1 MRPVPAVLIDGR
13 KIAAEL
19 QAGMKCETE
28 RLKNEQNLIP
38 GLATILIGDEPASR
52 IYVSMKKKAC
62 DSIGIY
68 HEEHAFPE
76 DVGEDEVIRLIRQ
89 LNDASKI
96 HGILVQLPLPLHLNE
111 RKILNTVSPKKDV
124 DGFHPIN
131 MGNLIIGD
139 GTLVPCTP
147 AGIMILLERAGVDIE
162 GKHAVIVGR
171 SSIVGKPVA
180 LMLLAKHATV
190 TICHSKTRN
199 LGEYTRRADILVVV
213 AGRAKLITEDMV
225 REGAVVI
232 DVGINRIDDKLC
244 GDVDFEG
251 VRKKASAI
259 TPVPGGVG
267 PMTIAMLMRNTITAA
282 KSALS

>member
-1 MRPVPAVLIDGR
+1 
-13 KIAAEL
+13 
-19 QAGMKCETE
+19 MKREIE
-28 RLKNEQNLIP
+28 QLKSEQNIIP
-38 GLATILIGDEPASR
+38 GLATILAGNELASR

-62 DSIGIY
+62 ESIGIY

-76 DVGEDEVIRLIRQ
+76 DVGEDEVIQLIRQ

-96 HGILVQLPLPLHLNE
+96 HGILVQLPLPSHLNE
-111 RKILNTVSPKKDV
+111 RKILKTIFPKKDV
-124 DGFHPIN
+124 DGFHPTN
-131 MGNLIIGD
+131 MGNLMIGVD
-139 GTLVPCTP
+139 MGTLVPCTP
-147 AGIMILLERAGVDIE
+147 AGIMTLLEEAGVSIE

-171 SSIVGKPVA
+171 SDIVGKPVA

-199 LGEYTRRADILVVV
+199 LSEYTRQADILV
-213 AGRAKLITEDMV
+213 AATGKAKLITEDMV
-225 REGAVVI
+225 KEGAVVI
-232 DVGINRIDDKLC
+232 DVGINRIDGKLC
-244 GDVDFEG
+244 GDVDFEA
-251 VRKKASAI
+251 VKRKVSAI

>member
-1 MRPVPAVLIDGR
+1 MNLIDGR
-13 KIAAEL
+13 KVATEL
-19 QAGMKCETE
+19 QAEMKREIE
-28 RLKNEQNLIP
+28 QLKSEQNIIP
-38 GLATILIGDEPASR
+38 GLATILAGNELASR

-62 DSIGIY
+62 ESIGIY

-76 DVGEDEVIRLIRQ
+76 DVGEDEVIQLIRQ

-96 HGILVQLPLPLHLNE
+96 HGILVQLPLPSHLNE
-111 RKILNTVSPKKDV
+111 RKILKTIFPKKDV
-124 DGFHPIN
+124 DGFHPTN
-131 MGNLIIGD
+131 MGNLMIGVD
-139 GTLVPCTP
+139 MGTLVPCTP
-147 AGIMILLERAGVDIE
+147 AGIMTLLEEAGVSIE

-171 SSIVGKPVA
+171 SDIVGKPVA

-199 LGEYTRRADILVVV
+199 LSEYTRQADILV
-213 AGRAKLITEDMV
+213 AATGKAKLITEDMV
-225 REGAVVI
+225 KEGAVVI
-232 DVGINRIDDKLC
+232 DVGINRIDGKLC
-244 GDVDFEG
+244 GDVDFEA
-251 VRKKASAI
+251 VKRKVSAI

>member
-1 MRPVPAVLIDGR
+1 MSLIDGR

-19 QAGMKCETE
+19 QAGMKCETGLLKSE
-28 RLKNEQNLIP
+28 RNLIP
-38 GLATILIGDEPASR
+38 GLATILIGDDPASR
-52 IYVSMKKKAC
+52 TYVSMKTKVC
-62 DSIGIY
+62 ESIGIY
-68 HEEHAFPE
+68 HEEYTFPE
-76 DVGEDEVIRLIRQ
+76 DVGGGEVIRLIRQ

-96 HGILVQLPLPLHLNE
+96 HGILVQLPLPPHLNE

-124 DGFHPIN
+124 DGFHPTN

-171 SSIVGKPVA
+171 SGIVGKPVA

-190 TICHSKTRN
+190 TICHSKTGD
-199 LGEYTRRADILVVV
+199 LGEYTRRADILVVA

-225 REGAVVI
+225 KEGAVVI
-232 DVGINRIDDKLC
+232 DVGINRIDGKLC

-251 VRKKASAI
+251 VRKRASAI

-267 PMTIAMLMRNTITAA
+267 PITIAMLMRNTITAA
-282 KSALS
+282 KSTLK

>member
-1 MRPVPAVLIDGR
+1 MNLIDGR
-13 KIAAEL
+13 KVATEL
-19 QAGMKCETE
+19 QAEMKREVKQ
-28 RLKNEQNLIP
+28 LKNEQNLIP

-52 IYVSMKKKAC
+52 IYVSMKTKAC
-62 DSIGIY
+62 DNIGIY
-68 HEEHAFPE
+68 HEEHTFPE
-76 DVGEDEVIRLIRQ
+76 DVGEDEVIRVIRQ

-96 HGILVQLPLPLHLNE
+96 HGILVQLPLSPHLNE

-131 MGNLIIGD
+131 MGNLFIGV
-139 GTLVPCTP
+139 GTETLVPCTP
-147 AGIMILLERAGVDIE
+147 AGIMILLERVGVDIE

-180 LMLLAKHATV
+180 LMLLARHATV
-190 TICHSKTRN
+190 TICHSKTGD
-199 LGEYTRRADILVVV
+199 LGEYTRRADILVVAV
-213 AGRAKLITEDMV
+213 GMAKLITKDMV
-225 REGAVVI
+225 KEGAVVI
-232 DVGINRIDDKLC
+232 DVGINRIDGKLC